1 MDKLVPYESINLF
14 PTSLD
19 SNRLVGNKFIV
30 QTNDILSSQDLGG
43 PSVVTLGF
51 ALPHTSEGVSNV
63 RDCGP

>member
-30 QTNDILSSQDLGG
+30 QTNDIYQ
-43 PSVVTLGF
+43 VKTLGVP
-51 ALPHTSEGVSNV
+51 LS
-63 RDCGP
+63 